1 MLKNSKSAV
10 WLTLLFGY
18 IIVQFLW
25 WEILLVKQT
34 GQIISEKQKLAGL
47 SSVNSQIINTE
58 VQKLQNKKTAQ
69 VIMIVGE
76 GTVFLLLLLF
86 GIYKIR
92 QAHTRE
98 MKLNDQHRNFLLSIT
113 HELKTPLSA
122 IKLQLQTLQK
132 HQLNDSQKEEL
143 LKNALQE
150 NERLNSL
157 IDNVLL
163 VSRMD
168 NGQSIVKPEST
179 NLSKL
184 VTEVVQRYYRAALQN
199 NILTTDIEENI
210 VLIADHLTFPSII
223 TNLID
228 NSFKYS
234 FNEKQVHLSLKK
246 EKESVILRVSD
257 RGCGIPEVDKAKI
270 FDRFYRAG
278 HEETRL
284 TKGTG
289 LGLYIVSYLVKA
301 HNGSVTVENNQPSG
315 SIFKLSF
322 PIL

>member
-10 WLTLLFGY
+10 WLTFLFGY

-34 GQIISEKQKLAGL
+34 GQIITEKQKLAGL
-47 SSVNSQIINTE
+47 SSVNSQVINAE
-58 VQKLQNKKTAQ
+58 VQKLQEKKTAQ

-76 GTVFLLLLLF
+76 GTVFLLFLLF
-86 GIYKIR
+86 GIYKIK

-132 HQLNDSQKEEL
+132 HQLSDSQKEEL
-143 LKNALQE
+143 LRNALQE

-168 NGQSIVKPEST
+168 NGQSFVKREPIH
-179 NLSKL
+179 LSQL
-184 VTEVVQRYYRAALQN
+184 VNDVIHRYYKIALQN
-199 NILTTDIEENI
+199 NNLTTAIESNI
-210 VLIADHLTFPSII
+210 TFAADQLTFPSIL

-234 FNEKQVHLSLKK
+234 FDEKKIHVALKK
-246 EKESVILRVSD
+246 EKENILLIISD
-257 RGCGIPEVDKAKI
+257 HGCGIAEADKPKI

-278 HEETRL
+278 REETRL

-301 HNGSVTVENNQPSG
+301 HNGNITLENNHPSG

-322 PIL
+322 S